1 MFSPVKIEM
10 QEGIIEEMNLAP
22 MAVLLQ
28 LQNQGIGTNLVK
40 QGFRIIIW
48 ILFQAPNTKFTRLV

>member
-40 QGFRIIIW
+40 QGFRIII
-48 ILFQAPNTKFTRLV
+48 